1 MPYATCTIE
10 ELLLK
15 HPNVFQTLHVFYSI
29 LFQDK
34 VTVAQAYFSIIF
46 WPHKLIFEN
55 VSLSIKE
62 EIADET
68 QNGSSN
74 LHLEEDSNKVM

>member
-1 MPYATCTIE
+1 
-10 ELLLK
+10 LK
-15 HPNVFQTLHVFYSI
+15 HLLNNNIFASPFTTTGCRKKYLGSTVFKDSI
-29 LFQDK
+29 FQK
-34 VTVAQAYFSIIF
+34 NM
-46 WPHKLIFEN
+46 EN